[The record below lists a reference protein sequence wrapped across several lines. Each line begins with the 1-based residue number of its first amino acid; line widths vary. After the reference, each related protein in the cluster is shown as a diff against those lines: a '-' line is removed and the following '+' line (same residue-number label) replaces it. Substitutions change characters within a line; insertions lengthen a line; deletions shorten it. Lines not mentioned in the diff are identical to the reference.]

1 MNDKVIL
8 VENLSKRYRIG
19 MKEKIHDSFVGAIT
33 SWMKAPLSNYKR
45 LRKLSKFDENGEVDD
60 IIWALR
66 DISFEVQKG
75 EVLGIIGRNGAGKST
90 LLKILSRITDPT
102 YGSVEIKGRV
112 SSLLEVGTGFHPE
125 LTGRENIYLNGT
137 ILGMSK
143 REINRKFSDIVEFS
157 EIEKFIDTPIKRY
170 SSGMKVRLGFS
181 VAAHLEPELLLIDEV
196 LAVGDV
202 AFQQKCIEKM
212 LMLVREKSKTIL
224 FVSHKMSSIKT
235 LCNRGIVL
243 DNGGILFEGDVD
255 TAISTY
261 LKESNSIGGQYI
273 DLASIPRKEHARELI
288 FDKLLFDE
296 YPISYNKPIRFKVKF
311 KTMINKSK
319 FNDLRMVFSVSDQN
333 YTCIFH
339 CDNLHMRQYFNHESD
354 DHWYVWEIENKLKPG
369 VYKIRLF
376 LSTDDTVQDWLS
388 FLVTMEI
395 SGFPPYLI
403 DDINKL
409 PGHMIPKFSVKKEN
423 DNFVRANV

>member
-1 MNDKVIL
+1 MNDKVII
-8 VENLSKRYRIG
+8 VDNLSKRYRIG
-19 MKEKIHDSFVGAIT
+19 LKETIHDSLGGAIA
-33 SWMKAPLSNYKR
+33 SWVKAPLSNYRR

-90 LLKILSRITDPT
+90 LLKILSSITDPT
-102 YGSVEIKGRV
+102 YGSVKIKGRI

-143 REINRKFSDIVEFS
+143 KEIDRKFSDIVEFS

-181 VAAHLEPELLLIDEV
+181 VAAHLEPEILLIDEV

-202 AFQQKCIEKM
+202 SFQQKCIEKI
-212 LMLVREKSKTIL
+212 LMLVREKNKTIL

-235 LCNRGIVL
+235 LCNRSIVL
-243 DNGGILFEGDVD
+243 DTGGILFEGDVD
-255 TAISTY
+255 TAISAY

-273 DLASIPRKEHARELI
+273 DLANIPRKEHARGLI
-288 FDKLLFDE
+288 FDKLVFDE
-296 YPISYNKPIRFKVKF
+296 YPIPYNKPIRFKVKY
-311 KTMINKSK
+311 KNMINQNK
-319 FNDLRMVFSVSDQN
+319 FNNLRMVFSVSDPN

-339 CDNLHMRQYFNHESD
+339 CDNRLLRQYFTHESD
-354 DHWYVWEIENKLKPG
+354 DNWYVWEIENKLKPG
-369 VYKIRLF
+369 VYKICLS
-376 LSTDDTVQDWLS
+376 LSTNDTVQDWLS
-388 FLVTMEI
+388 FVVTMEI

-409 PGHMIPKFSVKKEN
+409 PGHILPQFLVKQEN
-423 DNFVRANV
+423 ENL